1 MHQKKSASRPF
12 FAQSSDF
19 VTASV
24 RRVRTRVRAFTLIEL
39 LVVIVIIGILATIS
53 VAQFNKY
60 QERAREAVGQAA
72 LKQLET
78 GLVLARIDSQKYL
91 TQITNDSCTLCEDE
105 CANYDLRNVPETN
118 ACYVE
123 WKRFLDD
130 FMEESGIE
138 LSGFYRD
145 PWGSPYLLDENE
157 HEPARGNS
165 ICVKD
170 EIISAGPD
178 GILYWSDGGFP
189 SSDRGRTE
197 TDNLDNSYLRIP
209 FFDPK
214 CNQ

>member
-1 MHQKKSASRPF
+1 M
-12 FAQSSDF
+12 
-19 VTASV
+19 VTTSV

-53 VAQFNKY
+53 VAQFNSY
-60 QERAREAVGQAA
+60 QERAREAFAQAEMQE
-72 LKQLET
+72 LQKSLI
-78 GLVLARIDSQKYL
+78 LARIDSQKYL
-91 TQITNDSCTLCEDE
+91 KDISGDGCTYCVGG
-105 CANYDLRNVPETN
+105 CVNNDLRNVPDTN
-118 ACYVE
+118 ACYLG

-157 HEPARGNS
+157 HEQSWNLCR
-165 ICVKD
+165 KD
-170 EIISAGPD
+170 RIRSAGKD
-178 GILYWSDGGFP
+178 GVFSLTGE
-189 SSDRGRTE
+189 TE
-197 TDNLDNSYLRIP
+197 YDAIANADNLLVLIP